1 MDKFL
6 NTVIIIFLINIIL
19 VYLYQNLIREENIS
33 NKNLNNINNIENTDI
48 KNIILE
54 KNISCQKDWDKPH
67 NFNKDRVL
75 GPVYNFHQTFND
87 KLNNPK
93 LRELGWRKYYLR
105 HYNQPLNKNTNVF
118 KHTVM
123 DNYLSNLESNR
134 NVYLE

>member
-19 VYLYQNLIREENIS
+19 VYLYQNLIKTEENSI
-33 NKNLNNINNIENTDI
+33 NEKNNVKQTNINNQ
-48 KNIILE
+48 ILKE
-54 KNISCQKDWDKPH
+54 NISCQKDWVKTH

-105 HYNQPLNKNTNVF
+105 NYNKSLDKNSNVF
-118 KHTVM
+118 KNTVM